1 MNGGRGLSTLHAV
14 SGLAWLDALGPQRI
28 RPGLSRTLSL
38 LASLGNPQFSFS
50 SILIGG
56 TNGKGSTAAAISAIL
71 TAAGVPCGLYTSPHL
86 VSVTERV
93 RLLDRDVSPAHL
105 DDALSLVA
113 RISSPGVRGPTYF
126 EALTVAAFELFR
138 RARVQTAIVEVGI
151 GGRLDATNVLEP
163 EVSVVTNVGADHL
176 DVLGPT
182 LEDVAR
188 EKAGIFRKGRPALV
202 GMAGAEPGAR
212 AALHAE
218 ARRIGARLV
227 EIPPLETPLPGDP
240 LPGAHQQQNLALALA
255 AARAVAPL
263 DEAAVARGL
272 AAVRW
277 PGRLQT
283 LSKAGFRT
291 LLLDG
296 AHNPPGAGAL
306 AAHLDARGLAG
317 RVDLLFGG
325 MADKDL
331 AAVFAP
337 LAARARRI
345 VLVAPGSPRAETPET
360 LRVRIGRPELET
372 ASSVAEGLRRLEEAG
387 GDGPILVAGS
397 LYLVGEVLRLRSGA

>member
-1 MNGGRGLSTLHAV
+1 VSNGG
-14 SGLAWLDALGPQRI
+14 GLAWLDALGPQKI
-28 RPGLSRTLSL
+28 RPGLSRTLAL
-38 LASLGNPQFSFS
+38 LASLGNPQSSFQ

-86 VSVTERV
+86 MSVTERI
-93 RLLDRDVSPAHL
+93 RIAECDVSFAAL

-138 RARVQTAIVEVGI
+138 RARAAVAVVEVGI

-163 EVSVVTNVGADHL
+163 DVSVVTNVAADHL
-176 DVLGPT
+176 DLLGPT

-188 EKAGIFRKGRPALV
+188 EKAGIFRKGQPALV
-202 GMAGAEPGAR
+202 GRAGTEPGPR

-227 EIPPLETPLPGDP
+227 EIPPLEAPALGGP
-240 LPGAHQQQNLALALA
+240 LPGAHQRQNLALALA

-283 LSKAGFRT
+283 LERSGFRT
-291 LLLDG
+291 LLVDG
-296 AHNPPGAGAL
+296 AHNPPGARAL
-306 AAHLDARGLAG
+306 AAYLDASGLSG

-337 LAARARRI
+337 LAARACRI
-345 VLVAPGSPRAETPET
+345 VLVAPVSSRAETPET
-360 LRVRIGRPELET
+360 LRVRVGRPELET
-372 ASSVAEGLRRLEEAG
+372 APSVAEGLLRLEEAG

-397 LYLVGEVLRLRSGA
+397 LYLVGEVLRLRSGE

>member
-1 MNGGRGLSTLHAV
+1 MNRGRRLSTAIA
-14 SGLAWLDALGPQRI
+14 SPGLTWLEGLGPQKI
-28 RPGLSRTLSL
+28 RPGLSRTAALLSF
-38 LASLGNPQFSFS
+38 LGNPESSFS

-71 TAAGVPCGLYTSPHL
+71 AASGVRVGLYTSPHL

-93 RLLDRDVSPAHL
+93 RISDRDVPPLAL
-105 DDALSLVA
+105 DDVLSLVA
-113 RISSPGVRGPTYF
+113 RISAPGLRGPTYF

-138 RARVQTAIVEVGI
+138 RSRVQVAVVEVGI
-151 GGRLDATNVLEP
+151 GGRLDATNVLAP
-163 EVSVVTNVGADHL
+163 EVSVVTNVAADHL

-188 EKAGIFRKGRPALV
+188 EKAGIFRRGQPALV
-202 GMAGAEPGAR
+202 GATGTGEGPR
-212 AALHAE
+212 KALHEE

-227 EIPPLETPLPGDP
+227 EIPPLDAETPGT
-240 LPGAHQQQNLALALA
+240 LPGAHQRQNLALALA

-263 DEAAVARGL
+263 DEETARRGL
-272 AAVRW
+272 AGIRW

-283 LSKAGFRT
+283 IERRGHRT

-296 AHNPPGAGAL
+296 AHNPPGALAL
-306 AAHLDARGLAG
+306 AAHLDASGLSC

-345 VLVAPGSPRAETPET
+345 VLVAPESPRAETPEN
-360 LRVRIGRPELET
+360 LRTRVGRPDLET
-372 ASSVAEGLRRLEEAG
+372 APSVAGGLALLEDSSG
-387 GDGPILVAGS
+387 NGPILVAGS
-397 LYLVGEVLRLRSGA
+397 LYLVGEVLRLRS

>member
-1 MNGGRGLSTLHAV
+1 MNSSGLS
-14 SGLAWLDALGPQRI
+14 WLESLGPQRM
-28 RPGLSRTLSL
+28 RPGLVRTRAL
-38 LASLGNPQFSFS
+38 LASLGNPQSSFQ

-93 RLLDRDVSPAHL
+93 RVHDRDVSAVVL
-105 DDALSLVA
+105 DDVLQFV
-113 RISSPGVRGPTYF
+113 RRVSSPGVRGPTYF

-138 RARVQTAIVEVGI
+138 RARVTVAVVEVGI
-151 GGRLDATNVLEP
+151 GGLHDATNVLEP
-163 EVSVVTNVGADHL
+163 EVSVVTNVAADHL

-188 EKAGIFRKGRPALV
+188 EKAGIFRKGQPALL
-202 GMAGAEPGAR
+202 GASGTAEGPR
-212 AALHAE
+212 AVLDAE

-227 EIPPLETPLPGDP
+227 EIPPAADAAFS
-240 LPGAHQQQNLALALA
+240 LPGAHQRQNLALALA
-255 AARAVAPL
+255 AARALAPL
-263 DEAAVARGL
+263 DEAAVERGL

-283 LSKAGFRT
+283 LSRPGFRT

-296 AHNPPGAGAL
+296 AHNPHGARAL
-306 AAHLDARGLAG
+306 AEYLDSTGLAG

-331 AAVFAP
+331 PAVFAP

-345 VLVAPGSPRAETPET
+345 VLVAPVSPRAETPET
-360 LRVRIGRPELET
+360 LRVRVGRPELET
-372 ASSVAEGLRRLEEAG
+372 APSVAEGLLRLDEAG
-387 GDGPILVAGS
+387 GDGPLLVAGS

>member
-1 MNGGRGLSTLHAV
+1 V
-14 SGLAWLDALGPQRI
+14 
-28 RPGLSRTLSL
+28 
-38 LASLGNPQFSFS
+38 
-50 SILIGG
+50 
-56 TNGKGSTAAAISAIL
+56 L
-71 TAAGVPCGLYTSPHL
+71 TAAGVRCGLYTSPHL
-86 VSVTERV
+86 ISVTERV
-93 RLLDRDVSPAHL
+93 RLLDRDVSPAAL

-138 RARVQTAIVEVGI
+138 RSRAAVAVVEVGI

-163 EVSVVTNVGADHL
+163 EVSVVTNVAADHL
-176 DVLGPT
+176 DVLGPA

-188 EKAGIFRKGRPALV
+188 EKAGIFRKGQPALV
-202 GMAGAEPGAR
+202 GASGTVEGAR
-212 AALHAE
+212 AVLHAE

-227 EIPPLETPLPGDP
+227 EIPPAADAVVS
-240 LPGAHQQQNLALALA
+240 LPGAHQRENLALALA

-283 LSKAGFRT
+283 LSRRGFRT

-296 AHNPPGAGAL
+296 AHNASGAGAL
-306 AAHLDARGLAG
+306 AAHLDASGLSG

-325 MADKDL
+325 LADKDL

-345 VLVAPGSPRAETPET
+345 VLVAPVSPRAETPET
-360 LRVRIGRPELET
+360 LRVRVGRPELET
-372 ASSVAEGLRRLEEAG
+372 APSVAEGLQRLEEAG
-387 GDGPILVAGS
+387 GDGPILVTGS
-397 LYLVGEVLRLRSGA
+397 LYLVGEVLRLRSGE

>member
-1 MNGGRGLSTLHAV
+1 MIS
-14 SGLAWLDALGPQRI
+14 
-28 RPGLSRTLSL
+28 SL
-38 LASLGNPQFSFS
+38 LA
-50 SILIGG
+50 
-56 TNGKGSTAAAISAIL
+56 
-71 TAAGVPCGLYTSPHL
+71 AAGVRAGLYTSPHL
-86 VSVTERV
+86 ISVTERIRV
-93 RLLDRDVSPAHL
+93 AESDISFAAL

-113 RISSPGVRGPTYF
+113 RISAPGVRGPSYF

-138 RARVQTAIVEVGI
+138 RARVSVAIVEVGI

-163 EVSVVTNVGADHL
+163 EVSVVTNVAADHL

-188 EKAGIFRKGRPALV
+188 EKAAIFRKGQPALL
-202 GMAGAEPGAR
+202 GASGTAEGAR

-227 EIPPLETPLPGDP
+227 EIPPLEAPVPGDA
-240 LPGAHQQQNLALALA
+240 LQGAHQRQNLALALA

-272 AAVRW
+272 ASVRW

-283 LSKAGFRT
+283 LSRPGFRT

-296 AHNPPGAGAL
+296 AHNPPGACAL
-306 AAHLDARGLAG
+306 AAHLDASGLSG
-317 RVDLLFGG
+317 RVDLLFGC

-331 AAVFAP
+331 PGAFAP

-360 LRVRIGRPELET
+360 LRVRVGRPELET
-372 ASSVAEGLRRLEEAG
+372 APSVAEGLQRLEEAG

-397 LYLVGEVLRLRSGA
+397 LYLVGDVLRLRSPA